1 MSAQGRAE
9 CGPRPKEHLPPA
21 CPSHPSPRPPGGDW
35 EVRTL
40 GDSCRVSMAR
50 RSLSSSALSLASS
63 LSSRTLAGDGKTL
76 GQWGEGGEA
85 VRCGGRGGLVKG
97 HMRGVQWAAG
107 QSTLCSRKGQAP
119 GTGPGQAP
127 RLRAFSEVCLRV
139 SGGPSLLTLLTHLIL
154 P

>member
-1 MSAQGRAE
+1 MMGR
-9 CGPRPKEHLPPA
+9 HLG
-21 CPSHPSPRPPGGDW
+21 S
-35 EVRTL
+35 
-40 GDSCRVSMAR
+40 
-50 RSLSSSALSLASS
+50 
-63 LSSRTLAGDGKTL
+63 
-76 GQWGEGGEA
+76 
-85 VRCGGRGGLVKG
+85 GGRGEKQCGAGGGGGLVKG